1 MYNSSLLVNKE
12 LGYLI
17 LSKEWPTVYESQ
29 LNKKNSL
36 VRKKNNKKERKE
48 IAKKWQNKRKQ
59 KETKLDTN
67 SLNFKIYACDV
78 FVLGSAWISKL
89 LGVHQHSVT
98 WVN

>member
-12 LGYLI
+12 PGYLL

-29 LNKKNSL
+29 LNSL
-36 VRKKNNKKERKE
+36 VRKKNKKKEKRGEKE
-48 IAKKWQNKRKQ
+48 IAKEWQNKRKQ

-67 SLNFKIYACDV
+67 SLNLRIYACDV

-89 LGVHQHSVT
+89 LGVPQHLVT

>member
-1 MYNSSLLVNKE
+1 MYNSLLLVNKE
-12 LGYLI
+12 LGYLL

-29 LNKKNSL
+29 LNKKIPWL
-36 VRKKNNKKERKE
+36 ERKTKRKKKGSDKTKE
-48 IAKKWQNKRKQ
+48 KQ

-67 SLNFKIYACDV
+67 SLNLKIYACDV

-89 LGVHQHSVT
+89 LGVPQHLVT